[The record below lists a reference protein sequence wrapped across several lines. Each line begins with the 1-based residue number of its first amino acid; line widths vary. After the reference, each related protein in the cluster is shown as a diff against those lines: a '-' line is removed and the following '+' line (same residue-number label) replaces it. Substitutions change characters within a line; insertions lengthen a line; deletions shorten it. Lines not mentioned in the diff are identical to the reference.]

1 MSGQS
6 DTLARAKQGERDT
19 ICKMNSLVKNSS
31 AELIPEQI
39 AQLQEAFNLFDIDG
53 GGTINCRVVR
63 PPATCP

>member
-1 MSGQS
+1 
-6 DTLARAKQGERDT
+6 
-19 ICKMNSLVKNSS
+19 MNSLVKNSS

>member
-1 MSGQS
+1 MPDQS
-6 DTLARAKQGERDT
+6 DTLAIGQSRERNT

-63 PPATCP
+63 PPGTCP